1 MADNENTFIE
11 DKIAGL
17 DDTDDSTL
25 MDTAESKII
34 PFVMEKY
41 QKAEDY
47 RKQDELRWLRAY
59 RNYRGFYRLGCSVY

>member
-25 MDTAESKII
+25 MDTSESKII

-47 RKQDELRWLRAY
+47 RK
-59 RNYRGFYRLGCSVY
+59 